1 MNKDQPRDRSLAFRV
16 DGMTER
22 EEKKMTQAL
31 VKAKQ
36 RLTGSEARAS
46 LLSGKTKGIGQ
57 QIKKSIEYDGDS

>member
-1 MNKDQPRDRSLAFRV
+1 MSKDQPRDRSLTFRV

-22 EEKKMTQAL
+22 EEQKMTQAL

-36 RLTGSEARAS
+36 KLTGSEARAS

-57 QIKKSIEYDGDS
+57 QIKKSIEYDSDS